1 MEKKSFNCSVHDVE
15 REFAARNEINHNRI
29 AIAMKNCA
37 IFNWIKFV
45 IMSWS
50 CLEFNRE
57 VDDKEDVFKAM
68 IPSLLSSWFLWCLKK
83 GLQDMTHQLNSV
95 PGACWEIS
103 WPIFIFRSFVMT
115 RVNRRRGKNVFA
127 RLVMH
132 KNNNKLCGSSHASL
146 EVHFR
151 VLISRTSIP
160 FLPTAILFYFQKKT
174 LHLNFYW
181 AHGSH
186 SSVTHKHNPPLIN

>member
-1 MEKKSFNCSVHDVE
+1 MSSRQWSPPYCHHGFCDVWKRVCKTWHINSTQFQVHVEKFLDQFLFS
-15 REFAARNEINHNRI
+15 
-29 AIAMKNCA
+29 
-37 IFNWIKFV
+37 
-45 IMSWS
+45 
-50 CLEFNRE
+50 E
-57 VDDKEDVFKAM
+57 V
-68 IPSLLSSWFLWCLKK
+68 SLWQ
-83 GLQDMTHQLNSV
+83 GL
-95 PGACWEIS
+95 
-103 WPIFIFRSFVMT
+103 T
-115 RVNRRRGKNVFA
+115 RRRRGKNVFA

-186 SSVTHKHNPPLIN
+186 SSVTHKHNLPLIN